1 MTVLMV
7 RYEVEKESV
16 ADVEAGIETMM
27 AAIDQARPAGIRYAL
42 CKLPDGVTFVG
53 VLALDDGVDNPLP
66 GIAAAR
72 RFQED
77 LRSWVVGAPPT
88 PEPLD
93 VIGAYQLF
101 G

>member
-7 RYEVEKESV
+7 RYEVDEEHV
-16 ADVEAGIETMM
+16 ADVEAAIAATM
-27 AAIDQARPAGIRYAL
+27 AAIEHERPAGMRYAL
-42 CKLPDGVTFVG
+42 GKLPDGVTFVG

-66 GIAAAR
+66 GIPAAR
-72 RFQED
+72 RLQQD
-77 LRSWVVGAPPT
+77 LARWVVGPRPV

-93 VIGAYQLF
+93 VVGAYRLF